1 MKIFFIRHGETTGDV
16 EDRYGGDYDDHL
28 TEKGRE
34 QSRQLAKQLKDRGV
48 QLVLSSPL
56 IRAKETA
63 GILKETLGD
72 WCVHAVRPEFRER
85 NQYGILTGMTKAEAK
100 EQHSEAVEAL
110 KDYKNTI
117 DGAESYD
124 DFAARIQQGFV
135 GLVSTMEHSP
145 AKTIAV
151 VWHGGPMR
159 ALFRSVLKYGELKE
173 IGDCAFVELEQEND
187 KWTVKSFDKIS
198 FDF

>member
-1 MKIFFIRHGETTGDV
+1 MKIFFLRHGETTGDV

-34 QSRQLAKQLKDRGV
+34 QSHQLAEQLKDKGIQIV
-48 QLVLSSPL
+48 ISSPL

-63 GILKETLGD
+63 GILKDTLGE
-72 WCVHAVRPEFRER
+72 WCVHAVRSELRER

-100 EQHSEAVEAL
+100 EQHPEAVEAL

-117 DGAESYD
+117 ESAESYD
-124 DFAARIQQGFV
+124 DFVVRIQQGFE

-173 IGDCAFVELEQEND
+173 IGDCAFVELERDDN
-187 KWTVKSFDKIS
+187 KWAVKSSDKIS